1 MPDADTVRLNRI
13 ALIRALESGSPLVS
27 EWDAA
32 TVAAHNELAAAYS
45 SGDIDIPQPVDDNL
59 WRLAK
64 AVSRVSVRTVIH
76 SLGTEEF
83 YDMPIPAEFATNY
96 IPKLTDLDW
105 IR

>member
-1 MPDADTVRLNRI
+1 MC
-13 ALIRALESGSPLVS
+13 SPLDS

-45 SGDIDIPQPVDDNL
+45 AGDIDIPQPVDDNL
-59 WRLAK
+59 WKLAK

-83 YDMPIPAEFATNY
+83 YDMPIPKGYSVVRPSITVPEYTYFEG
-96 IPKLTDLDW
+96 D
-105 IR
+105 

>member
-1 MPDADTVRLNRI
+1 MC
-13 ALIRALESGSPLVS
+13 SPLAS

-45 SGDIDIPQPVDDNL
+45 TGDIDIPQPVDDNL
-59 WRLAK
+59 WKLAK

-83 YDMPIPAEFATNY
+83 YDMPIPKRFAVAPVTVTVPEY
-96 IPKLTDLDW
+96 KYFEGE
-105 IR
+105 